1 MSKVVRS
8 IFIASRPVNLAI
20 IVLAMMATRYGILQS
35 LISPLDF
42 RLQSSDLQFY
52 LLVVSTVLIAA
63 AGNLI
68 NDYFDT
74 KIDSI
79 NHPKSMIV
87 GVSLK
92 PVWAIAGHL
101 VFTGIG
107 IVLGG
112 LVAWK
117 SGMWYLALFPLLAS
131 FILWFYSASA
141 KRTLLVGNVLVALL
155 AGSVIMEV
163 GLFEITQLRFFYLAD
178 LYKML
183 DGNPVG
189 YTPEGYFN
197 ILWLWVASFA
207 FFAFWYNIIREIL
220 KDWQDMKGDSAVNSQ
235 TFPLVFGVPATRILL
250 IILLIFGLTFLG
262 GMWYA
267 FLGDT
272 ISGGYFGLI
281 LLLTIGVFYFLRR
294 SSLNLSKASLALK
307 LIMIM
312 GILFGGIIRFILV

>member
-8 IFIASRPVNLAI
+8 IFFASRPVNLVI

-35 LISPLDF
+35 LISPF
-42 RLQSSDLQFY
+42 ELQSSNVQFY
-52 LLVVSTVLIAA
+52 ILVLSTVLIAA

-79 NHPKSMIV
+79 NHPKKMIV

-101 VFTGIG
+101 VFSSIG
-107 IVLGG
+107 IILGAW
-112 LVAWK
+112 VAWQ
-117 SGMWYLALFPLLAS
+117 SGMWYLALFPLIAS

-163 GLFEITQLRFFYLAD
+163 GLFEINQLRFFYLAD

-183 DGNPVG
+183 DGNPNG

-220 KDWQDMKGDSAVNSQ
+220 KDWQDMKGDSSVNSQ
-235 TFPLVFGVPATRILL
+235 TFPLVFGVPATRVVL
-250 IILLIFGLTFLG
+250 IVLLIFGLAFLG
-262 GMWYA
+262 GMWFV
-267 FLGDT
+267 FLGDS

-281 LLLTIGVFYFLRR
+281 FLLTGGVYYFLRG
-294 SSLNLSKASLALK
+294 SSLNLAKASLALK
-307 LIMIM
+307 LIMVM